1 MIRLRALQ
9 VVMVIVGLGFIA
21 ILYPVVAM
29 VWGKDQPGY
38 TDAMMGTI
46 YAVLGVFLLLA
57 VRRPAEH
64 RLLIAF
70 TAWSS
75 VAHAALMAVMVM
87 RDERVRDLLPGV
99 WIFAAVGIPLL
110 LLLPRKAKTTAS
122 V

>member
-1 MIRLRALQ
+1 MIRLRTLQ
-9 VVMVIVGLGFIA
+9 VVMVIVGLAFIA

-29 VWGKDQPGY
+29 VWGKDQAGY

-75 VAHAALMAVMVM
+75 LAHAALMAVMVM
-87 RDERVRDLLPGV
+87 RDERARDLLPGV

-110 LLLPRKAKTTAS
+110 LLMPRKTNTSAS